1 MTENE
6 GFDQQEEMAEDSPAP
21 IESDDAGEAPS
32 KSGSEL
38 RVMLLLVLLLAVA
51 AVAGYFYLG
60 GLTLSSPPP
69 KTVSAP
75 IPVPSKLPAAA
86 LLPPVSQPAAQPP
99 AAQPQPALP
108 AEAAHSSVPVPVK
121 PVAATKFTATA
132 KSAETAK
139 PLGTGNVPDAA
150 KPAVTAKTA
159 DTSNSPA
166 ASGAGYTLEAGAFV
180 FGSNLEIAKRS
191 VQKLGFDPQVTVT
204 HRPVEMTRL
213 LVGSYP
219 PVEARAKLAELIGQA
234 APGAFAIAGKSQWAI
249 YAASFLSSEHAE
261 MFSKRLEK
269 QGIVTSKEKI
279 SVNMPLSL
287 LSFGT
292 FATRQGAKAIAAKA
306 RGLHLEVFVAQHR

>member
-6 GFDQQEEMAEDSPAP
+6 EFDQQEELAEDSPVP
-21 IESDDAGEAPS
+21 IELDDAGEAPS

-38 RVMLLLVLLLAVA
+38 RVMLLLILLLAVA

-60 GLTLSSPPP
+60 GLTLSPAPP
-69 KTVSAP
+69 KTVSTP
-75 IPVPSKLPAAA
+75 IPVPAKLPAAA

-99 AAQPQPALP
+99 AAQPRPALP
-108 AEAAHSSVPVPVK
+108 AEAAHNSAPVPVK
-121 PVAATKFTATA
+121 PVTAAA
-132 KSAETAK
+132 KSADTAK
-139 PLGTGNVPDAA
+139 PLGTASATEAA
-150 KPAVTAKTA
+150 KPAVTVKTA
-159 DTSNSPA
+159 AAIKSPV

-219 PVEARAKLAELIGQA
+219 PAEARAKLAALIGQA

-249 YAASFLSSEHAE
+249 YAASFLSSKHAE
-261 MFSKRLEK
+261 RFAERLEK
-269 QGIVTSKEKI
+269 QGIATSKEKI

-292 FATRQGAKAIAAKA
+292 FATREGAKAIAAKA
-306 RGLHLEVFVAQHR
+306 RRLHLEVFVAQRR